1 MAAKAAPK
9 ISPAVTA
16 TPAKEPKRDGES
28 PAKSPSKPSPLKAER
43 DCKVKLFNHLVS
55 ADKDA
60 SLFINDPQVHP
71 SIARLGVQYAQRTIV
86 GSNARCIAFLHALR
100 QVVHDFETPAKKE
113 FGRSLD
119 AAVKHHVDH
128 LHKCRPL
135 AVSVFNAYKQFK
147 NQLMQLPADQPETE
161 VSHNKT
167 AIGVKF

>member
-1 MAAKAAPK
+1 M
-9 ISPAVTA
+9 
-16 TPAKEPKRDGES
+16 
-28 PAKSPSKPSPLKAER
+28 
-43 DCKVKLFNHLVS
+43 KLFNHLVS

-86 GSNARCIAFLHALR
+86 GCNARCIAFLHALR
-100 QVVHDFETPAKKE
+100 QVVQDFETPAKKE

-147 NQLMQLPADQPETE
+147 NQLMQLPTDQPETE
-161 VSHNKT
+161 VSR
-167 AIGVKF
+167 